1 MKNILLLLQ
10 KTKSASPAVI
20 LSHNI
25 VDDKEFELW
34 LYAEINTNVIFA
46 PFYWKFLNDII
57 ALSSTFV

>member
-34 LYAEINTNVIFA
+34 LYAEINTNVILLHFIES
-46 PFYWKFLNDII
+46 FWMI
-57 ALSSTFV
+57 